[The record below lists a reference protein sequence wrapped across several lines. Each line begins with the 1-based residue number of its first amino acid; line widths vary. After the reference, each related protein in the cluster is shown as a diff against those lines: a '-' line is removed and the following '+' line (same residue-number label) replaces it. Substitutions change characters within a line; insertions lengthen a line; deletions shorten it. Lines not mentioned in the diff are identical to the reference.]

1 MQESQ
6 RWQRKKAITWIG
18 ARTGQCWQT
27 KSWASWYCVV
37 NIHYVIWFY
46 VISTCKIPKSSQRWY
61 TAGCLPDQLVCPGCL
76 AQQVL
81 LLDAPPCL
89 VIASCLDLPQI
100 WCLRGLQREMH
111 CLLNL
116 KLTVSASV
124 KVGYPRISDRE
135 CPDQKAEVGDW
146 LTGFWC
152 LELQKRNR

>member
-1 MQESQ
+1 MLTD
-6 RWQRKKAITWIG
+6 KIL
-18 ARTGQCWQT
+18 GQLKLC
-27 KSWASWYCVV
+27 SEYPSC
-37 NIHYVIWFY
+37 NLFLCNFY
-46 VISTCKIPKSSQRWY
+46 MLYQNHPKD
-61 TAGCLPDQLVCPGCL
+61 GEPDLNDQLVCPGCL

-81 LLDAPPCL
+81 LLDAPGL

-116 KLTVSASV
+116 KLVSASV
-124 KVGYPRISDRE
+124 KVVPRISDRE